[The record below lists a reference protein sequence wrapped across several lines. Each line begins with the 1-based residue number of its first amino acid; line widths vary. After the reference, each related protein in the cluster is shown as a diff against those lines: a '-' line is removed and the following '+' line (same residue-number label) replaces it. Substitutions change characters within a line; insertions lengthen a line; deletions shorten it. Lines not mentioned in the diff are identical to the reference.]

1 MRLTAV
7 EGVAVHHRAPRARR
21 TVLPVAVPVGLVM
34 SLAVTWGSTHAAF
47 SASTDNVGNS
57 WQTGSVVLTDSDSEV
72 ALFTSASDGALKPGS
87 TRSRCVRID
96 YTGDLAAD
104 IRMYVGTP
112 DGGATT
118 LDPYLVMS
126 VERGTDVTATD
137 TVAADCTG
145 FTPTST
151 TAPTFLYNTQQ
162 ANASSADT
170 SRTLAHLKATHRDHT
185 SGLVISADTAPD
197 THLTLRITYVLAD
210 DNGAQDK
217 QSSATFTWEA
227 QNTQ

>member
-1 MRLTAV
+1 
-7 EGVAVHHRAPRARR
+7 
-21 TVLPVAVPVGLVM
+21 VAVPVGLVM

-126 VERGTDVTATD
+126 VERGTDVTSTT
-137 TVAADCTG
+137 TVAADCSTG
-145 FTPTST
+145 FTPTAT
-151 TAPTFLYNTQQ
+151 PTYLD
-162 ANASSADT
+162 SATHTDAATVET
-170 SRTLAHLKATHRDHT
+170 SRTLAHLRAQH
-185 SGLVISADTAPD
+185 ADYTTGITVNPATAPN
-197 THLTLRITYVLAD
+197 TYMTLRVTYSLKD
-210 DNGAQDK
+210 DNLAQNK

-227 QNTQ
+227 RNTP

>member
-1 MRLTAV
+1 MRHTAV

-57 WQTGSVVLTDSDSEV
+57 WQTGSVVLTASDSEA
-72 ALFTSASDGALKPGS
+72 ALFSTTTDGALKPGS
-87 TRSRCVRID
+87 TRSRCIRID
-96 YTGDLAAD
+96 YTGSLPAD

-112 DGGATT
+112 VGGATA
-118 LDPYLVMS
+118 LDPYLAMS
-126 VERGTDVTATD
+126 VERGTDVTSTT

-145 FTPTST
+145 FTPT
-151 TAPTFLYNTQQ
+151 TAPTFLDGATH
-162 ANASSADT
+162 ADAPT
-170 SRTLAHLKATHRDHT
+170 VETARTLAHLRAQHTDYT
-185 SGLVISADTAPD
+185 SGVVVNPATAPN
-197 THLTLRITYVLAD
+197 TYLTLRVTYVLKD
-210 DNGAQDK
+210 DNGAQNK

-227 QNTQ
+227 RNTQ